1 MCVLFVVDDD
11 FTFQRIIKI
20 MLTRSPVF
28 KHVVNFTESSS
39 FLNYLNNNKNDH
51 SNLPDIIFLDLN
63 MPETDGWDILDHI
76 NNNYNSYKK
85 DIKVYI
91 VTVSIRRA
99 DREKALS
106 YNFVQDF
113 ISKPLY
119 RDKIIDI
126 SNGFYQN
133 LSKSGSY

>member
-39 FLNYLNNNKNDH
+39 FLNYLNYNKNDH

-85 DIKVYI
+85 DIKVY
-91 VTVSIRRA
+91 R
-99 DREKALS
+99 
-106 YNFVQDF
+106 
-113 ISKPLY
+113 PLE
-119 RDKIIDI
+119 
-126 SNGFYQN
+126 
-133 LSKSGSY
+133 